1 MTAPTPEF
9 DPEAAINVGLILAPH
24 GLRGEVKVE
33 SLTDFP
39 ERFDPGA
46 TLWLDGAPLK
56 VERSRWQ
63 GRSLVLK
70 LAGIDDPTAAESL
83 RGKELQAPPLAE
95 LGEDT
100 YYRDDLI
107 GLQVVDLQGEPL
119 GAIADIFPTG
129 SNDVYVVRGPRGELL
144 LPAIDDVIKEIDLAG
159 RRIVVEVI
167 EGLEWHVGRGSK
179 QHATSNRAR
188 KPRR

>member
-1 MTAPTPEF
+1 MTPPTPEF
-9 DPEAAINVGLILAPH
+9 DPQTAVNVGLIRSPH

-46 TLWLDGAPLK
+46 TVWLDGAPLK

-70 LAGIDDPTAAESL
+70 LEGIDDRMGAERL
-83 RGKELQAPPLAE
+83 RGKELRAPPLAE

-107 GLQVVDLQGEPL
+107 GLKVVDALGEPL
-119 GAIADIFPTG
+119 GALADIFPTG

-167 EGLEWHVGRGSK
+167 EGLEWDAGRAGTRS
-179 QHATSNRAR
+179 
-188 KPRR
+188 RRRTAP